1 VSPKKILFLTHYFPP
16 EGNAPANRVYEMARQ
31 WVEDGYQVTVI
42 TGAPNVPDG
51 VVYPGYKN
59 RIYQRET
66 IDNIDLI
73 RVITYIAPNK
83 GTLRRILNY
92 VSFMITAW
100 VAGLCVRK
108 PDIVIATSPQFF
120 CGWAGVLVSRFRRRP
135 FILEIRDIWPE
146 SIVAVGAMTNHKVIH
161 FLEWLE
167 KWMYRLAG
175 HIVTVG
181 EGYRKQLL
189 AKGVNPRKI
198 TVIPNGINAD
208 EYIPEKSGSEMRRRF
223 GLNGEFICAYLGTI
237 GMAAK
242 LEIVLDA
249 ARQLKKNRNSSVK
262 FMLIGD
268 GAERERLE
276 RQAADEGLENV
287 IFTGR
292 QDKRLIPEF
301 LASVDA
307 CLVHLKKT
315 DLFKS
320 VLPSKI
326 FEAAAM
332 QKPIIMGV
340 QGHAAD
346 LIKVSGAGICIEPE
360 NHEELCDAVL
370 SLASK
375 PDLARQFGEQGR
387 SYILTHFDR
396 KILSRQYEKLIEN
409 QISGGRGI
417 LPSPYLPSISHKK
430 VLQDAS
436 QITHGVRMK
445 ILHVVGARPNFM
457 KLAPVLSALSVRK
470 GIHQVVVHTGQHYD
484 ASMSDVF
491 FQQLEIPKPDYNLGV
506 GSASHAQQTAQIM
519 MQLEPVILE
528 TRPDLVLVYGDV
540 NSTVAAAFVCSKLLI
555 SLGHVEAGLRS
566 FDRTM
571 PEETNRILTDQLADL
586 LFTPSMD
593 GNKNLMKE
601 GISFEKIHMVGNVMI
616 DTLVHLLPRASCEDL
631 MRKLGLLRN
640 RFALV
645 TLHRPSNVDDAA
657 ELDVTFETLNKISK
671 NIDVVFPVHPRTRQ
685 MMRSMN
691 TKILSPKLHLIDPVG
706 YLEFL
711 ALQRNSAFVITDS
724 GGIQEETTYLG
735 IPCITLRDNT
745 ERPVT
750 VSMGTNV
757 LAGRS
762 MKRLTEEVD
771 KIMRGTV
778 KQSAI
783 PPMWDGKAGERIAD
797 YIENMQPSRHSDQQ
811 FQPKQYPI
819 PSSQNLQNANVLQ
832 GY

>member
-1 VSPKKILFLTHYFPP
+1 MSPKRILFLTHYFPP

-31 WVEDGYQVTVI
+31 WVEDGHYVTVI

-59 RIYQRET
+59 RIYQREN
-66 IDNIDLI
+66 IDNINVI
-73 RVITYIAPNK
+73 RVLTYIAPNK
-83 GTLRRILNY
+83 GMIRRILNY
-92 VSFMITAW
+92 ISFMLTAW
-100 VAGLCVRK
+100 SAGICVRK

-120 CGWAGVLVSRFRRRP
+120 CGWAGILVSKCRRRP

-146 SIVAVGAMTNHKVIH
+146 SIVAVGAMTNQRIIH

-167 KWMYRLAG
+167 RWMYRLAD

-181 EGYRKQLL
+181 EGYKEQLL
-189 AKGVNPRKI
+189 AKGVDARKL

-208 EYIPEKSGSEMRRRF
+208 EYIPRESTRDLRRRF

-242 LEIVLDA
+242 LEVVLGA
-249 ARQLKKNRNSSVK
+249 ARQLKDNCIPSIK

-268 GAERERLE
+268 GAERERLQQ
-276 RQAADEGLENV
+276 QAAEEGLESV

-292 QDKRLIPEF
+292 QEKRLIPEF
-301 LASVDA
+301 LAAVDA

-340 QGHAAD
+340 QGYAAD
-346 LIKVSGAGICIEPE
+346 LIRRSGAGICIEPE
-360 NHEELCDAVL
+360 NHGELCDAVL
-370 SLASK
+370 SLASN
-375 PDLARQFGEQGR
+375 PDLARQYGQQGR
-387 SYILTHFDR
+387 SYILSHFDR
-396 KILSRQYEKLIEN
+396 KILSRQYEKLIVN
-409 QISGGRGI
+409 LANAKTDSSAMVKGAYYAPTYKSN
-417 LPSPYLPSISHKK
+417 LSAK
-430 VLQDAS
+430 A
-436 QITHGVRMK
+436 THGDRMK

-457 KLAPVLSALSVRK
+457 KLAPVRAALSLRK
-470 GIHQVVVHTGQHYD
+470 GISQIVVHTGQHYD
-484 ASMSDVF
+484 ASMSDIF
-491 FQQLEIPKPDYNLGV
+491 FQQLEIPQPEYNLDV
-506 GSASHAQQTAQIM
+506 GSASHTRQTAQIM
-519 MQLEPVILE
+519 MQLEPIILE
-528 TRPDLVLVYGDV
+528 TRPDLALVYGDV
-540 NSTVAAAFVCSKLLI
+540 NSTVAASFVCSKLLI
-555 SLGHVEAGLRS
+555 PLGHVEAGLRS

-616 DTLVHLLPRASCEDL
+616 DTLVRLLPRANCNE
-631 MRKLGLLRN
+631 LLNELRLS
-640 RFALV
+640 RRQYALV
-645 TLHRPSNVDDAA
+645 TLHRPSNVDDSA
-657 ELDVTFETLNKISK
+657 ELGNIFDTLKKIAASLD
-671 NIDVVFPVHPRTRQ
+671 IIFPVHPRTRQ
-685 MMRSMN
+685 MMGGMAS
-691 TKILSPKLHLIDPVG
+691 KGISPKLHLIDPVG

-711 ALQRNSAFVITDS
+711 ALQQNSAFVITDS

-735 IPCITLRDNT
+735 IPCITIRDST
-745 ERPVT
+745 ERPIT
-750 VSMGTNV
+750 VSLGTNV
-757 LAGRS
+757 LAGRN
-762 MKRLTEEVD
+762 MKRLTDEVD
-771 KIMRGTV
+771 KIIHGKAKTG
-778 KQSAI
+778 AI

-797 YIENMQPSRHSDQQ
+797 YIENMQPSKSSDQQ
-811 FQPKQYPI
+811 FSLKDYPL
-819 PSSQNLQNANVLQ
+819 PAHGNLYGESAVRDF
-832 GY
+832 

>member
-1 VSPKKILFLTHYFPP
+1 
-16 EGNAPANRVYEMARQ
+16 MARQ

-42 TGAPNVPDG
+42 TGAPSVPDG

-59 RIYQRET
+59 RIYQREN
-66 IDNIDLI
+66 IDNINVI
-73 RVITYIAPNK
+73 RVVTYLAPNK
-83 GTLRRILNY
+83 GTFRRILNY
-92 VSFMITAW
+92 ISFMLTAW
-100 VAGLCVRK
+100 IAGLCVSK

-120 CGWAGVLVSRFRRRP
+120 CGWAGILVSKLRRRP

-146 SIVAVGAMTNHKVIH
+146 SIVAVGAMTNQRIIH

-167 KWMYRLAG
+167 RWMYRLAH
-175 HIVTVG
+175 HIVAVG
-181 EGYRKQLL
+181 EGYREQLL
-189 AKGVNPRKI
+189 AKGVDAQKI

-208 EYIPEKSGSEMRRRF
+208 EYIPQKSGGELRRRY
-223 GLNGEFICAYLGTI
+223 GLNGEFVCAYLGTI

-249 ARQLKKNRNSSVK
+249 ARRLKDNCIPHIK

-268 GAERERLE
+268 GAERERLQ
-276 RQAADEGLENV
+276 RQAAEEGLENV

-340 QGHAAD
+340 EGCAAD
-346 LIKVSGAGICIEPE
+346 LIRRSGAGICIEPE
-360 NHEELCDAVL
+360 NHAALCDAVL
-370 SLASK
+370 SLSSN
-375 PDLARQFGEQGR
+375 PDLARQYGQQGR
-387 SYILTHFDR
+387 SYILSHFDR

-409 QISGGRGI
+409 LVNEATDSSAMVKGAYYAPSYKFNIS
-417 LPSPYLPSISHKK
+417 
-430 VLQDAS
+430 ANA
-436 QITHGVRMK
+436 THGVRMK

-457 KLAPVLSALSVRK
+457 KLAPVKAALSLRK

-484 ASMSDVF
+484 TSMSEVF

-519 MQLEPVILE
+519 MQLEPVVLE
-528 TRPDLVLVYGDV
+528 TAPDLVLVYGDV
-540 NSTVAAAFVCSKLLI
+540 NSTVATAFVCSKMLI
-555 SLGHVEAGLRS
+555 PLGHVEAGLRS

-616 DTLVHLLPRASCEDL
+616 DTLVRLLPRASCDEL
-631 MRKLGLLRN
+631 LNKSGLSR
-640 RFALV
+640 RQYALV

-657 ELDVTFETLNKISK
+657 KLGVIFDTLNKISA
-671 NIDVVFPVHPRTRQ
+671 NLDIIFPVHPRTRQ
-685 MMRSMN
+685 MMGGMTS
-691 TKILSPKLHLIDPVG
+691 ISISPKLHLIDPVG

-745 ERPVT
+745 ERPIT

-757 LAGRS
+757 LAGRN
-762 MKRLTEEVD
+762 MNRLTEEVD
-771 KIMRGTV
+771 KIMHGKAKPGT
-778 KQSAI
+778 I

-797 YIENMQPSRHSDQQ
+797 YVENMQPSRSSGQQ
-811 FQPKQYPI
+811 FHIEDYPL
-819 PSSQNLQNANVLQ
+819 PASGNLDGVTALRDF
-832 GY
+832 

>member
-31 WVEDGYQVTVI
+31 WVEDGHQVTVV

-51 VVYPGYKN
+51 VVYPGYQN
-59 RIYQRET
+59 QIYHRES
-66 IDNIDLI
+66 IDNINVI
-73 RVITYIAPNK
+73 RVITYLAPNK

-92 VSFMITAW
+92 ISFMITAW
-100 VAGLCVRK
+100 IAGICVPK

-120 CGWAGVLVSRFRRRP
+120 CGWAGVLVSKCRRRP

-146 SIVAVGAMTNHKVIH
+146 SIVAVGAMTNKRIIH

-167 KWMYRLAG
+167 KWMYRLAD

-181 EGYRKQLL
+181 EGYKEQLL
-189 AKGVNPRKI
+189 AKGVDARKL

-208 EYIPEKSGSEMRRRF
+208 DYIPREPAGDLRRRF

-249 ARQLKKNRNSSVK
+249 ARHLKDNCIPSVK
-262 FMLIGD
+262 FMIIGD
-268 GAERERLE
+268 GAERERLQQ
-276 RQAADEGLENV
+276 QAADEGLENV

-292 QDKRLIPEF
+292 QEKRQIPEF

-340 QGHAAD
+340 QGYAAD
-346 LIKVSGAGICIEPE
+346 LIRRSGAGICIEPE
-360 NHEELCDAVL
+360 NHEDLCNAVL
-370 SLASK
+370 SLASE
-375 PDLARQFGEQGR
+375 PDLARQYGQQGR
-387 SYILTHFDR
+387 SYILSHFDR
-396 KILSRQYEKLIEN
+396 RTLSRQYEKLIEN
-409 QISGGRGI
+409 LVNAGTDSSAMMQGASYA
-417 LPSPYLPSISHKK
+417 PPYKFNSAK
-430 VLQDAS
+430 A
-436 QITHGVRMK
+436 THGDRMK

-457 KLAPVLSALSVRK
+457 KLAPVRAALSVRK
-470 GIHQVVVHTGQHYD
+470 GISQIIVHTGQHYD
-484 ASMSDVF
+484 AFMSDIF
-491 FQQLEIPKPDYNLGV
+491 FQQLEIPRPEYNLGV
-506 GSASHAQQTAQIM
+506 GSASHAQQTGQIM

-528 TRPDLVLVYGDV
+528 ARPDLVLVYGDV
-540 NSTVAAAFVCSKLLI
+540 NSTVAAAFVCSKLLTP
-555 SLGHVEAGLRS
+555 LGHVEAGLRS

-571 PEETNRILTDQLADL
+571 PEETNRILTDRLADL

-601 GISFEKIHMVGNVMI
+601 GISFERIHMVGNVMI
-616 DTLVHLLPRASCEDL
+616 DTLVRLLPQANCDELLSN
-631 MRKLGLLRN
+631 LGLSR
-640 RFALV
+640 RQYALV
-645 TLHRPSNVDDAA
+645 TLHRPSNVDDWTDLHAIF
-657 ELDVTFETLNKISK
+657 DTLNKVAANLDI
-671 NIDVVFPVHPRTRQ
+671 IFPVHPRTRQ
-685 MMRSMN
+685 MMRDMDSKSIAPN
-691 TKILSPKLHLIDPVG
+691 LHLTDPVG

-711 ALQRNSAFVITDS
+711 GLQRNSAFVITDS

-735 IPCITLRDNT
+735 IPCITIRDNT
-745 ERPVT
+745 ERPIT

-757 LAGRS
+757 LAGRN
-762 MKRLTEEVD
+762 MKRLTDEVD
-771 KIMRGTV
+771 KIIHGKAKTG
-778 KQSAI
+778 AI

-797 YIENMQPSRHSDQQ
+797 YLENMQPSKSSEQQ
-811 FQPKQYPI
+811 FQLEDYPL
-819 PSSQNLQNANVLQ
+819 PASGNLDGVSAPRDF
-832 GY
+832 